1 MIYDVPK
8 DFISIFSVFQD
19 RECQMLIEVIETCKL
34 PKDSGLKV
42 LEIPDDL
49 EYHVPCISDESWF
62 ERIEEVHRVYT
73 SQGCILVGKN
83 I

>member
-8 DFISIFSVFQD
+8 DFISIFGVFQNM
-19 RECQMLIEVIETCKL
+19 ECQMLIEVIETCKL